1 MPCTG
6 RTTTEPVEIESSAAC
21 EGSKEANKAKTKK
34 NIFMMAEISLAPKP
48 AARYFR
54 IVGLISEETI
64 QRVSDAND
72 IVDLIGSY
80 FPLKRAGTS
89 FRALCP
95 FHREKSPSFH
105 VNPARQNYHCFG
117 CGAGGGVLRFVMEY
131 EHLDF
136 PSAVRR
142 LAQRAGIPILEEA
155 STADDQARH
164 GLRQRLLALHAEAAA
179 WFHEQLLKSADA
191 ASARDYLKSRGINSG
206 IAKSWQLG
214 YAPDSWDALLAHLRG
229 RRFSREEIVQSG
241 LASTKEEGNPGSAV
255 YSRFRNRVMFPI
267 RNDYGEVI
275 AFSGR
280 ILEADAK
287 AAKYVNSPET
297 PLFTKGRVLY
307 GLDKTKRDLI
317 EKNAA
322 IVCEGQLDL
331 ISAFEA
337 GVRNVIAPQ
346 GTAFTGDQARLLKR
360 YVETVLLCFDSDAAG
375 KKAAARSLPALLSQ
389 GLIVKMVSLP
399 EGEDPD
405 SLIRRSGPAAFLEVV
420 DNATDFFE
428 HSLNEAFASGE
439 LNDSAGKS
447 RLVARI
453 APPLALVQDA
463 VLRETLLG
471 RIASRLGLPQ
481 PAIRVAMKAP
491 AVEQEETRMPT
502 PDAIEKLVLSA
513 GMEMLCRLALTSGE
527 VRTWLRNQNPLPEF
541 EAGASLVNK
550 LAHAD
555 YEDGNP
561 PPSLFL
567 AQLTAREERLL
578 SAMDIHRST
587 PEPLD
592 RARQL
597 VQGLNIQQLSR
608 EIDGLKSR
616 IADPSVPPAERQK
629 IQKQILDLTIRVAD
643 VRRPFLQA

>member
-1 MPCTG
+1 
-6 RTTTEPVEIESSAAC
+6 
-21 EGSKEANKAKTKK
+21 
-34 NIFMMAEISLAPKP
+34 
-48 AARYFR
+48 
-54 IVGLISEETI
+54 VGLISEETI

-72 IVDLIGSY
+72 IVDLISSY

-142 LAQRAGIPILEEA
+142 LAQRAGIPIVEEDA
-155 STADDQARH
+155 SSEDHRKH
-164 GLRQRLLALHAEAAA
+164 SLRQRLLALHAEASA
-179 WFHEQLLKSADA
+179 WFHDQLLKSPDA
-191 ASARDYLKSRGINSG
+191 SQARDYLKSRGLNSS

-214 YAPDSWDALLAHLRG
+214 FAPASWDALLTHLRG
-229 RRFSREEIVQSG
+229 RRFSSEEIAQSG
-241 LASTKEEGNPGSAV
+241 LASSKDEGTNSSSAL

-297 PLFTKGRVLY
+297 PLFSKGRVLY

-322 IVCEGQLDL
+322 IVCEGQIDL

-389 GLIVKMVSLP
+389 GLLVKIVTLP
-399 EGEDPD
+399 QGEDPD
-405 SLIRRSGPAAFLEVV
+405 SLIRNSGPEAFLEVIN
-420 DNATDFFE
+420 NATDFFE

-447 RLVARI
+447 RLVSRI

-463 VLRETLLG
+463 VLRETILG
-471 RIASRLGLPQ
+471 RTASRLGLPQ
-481 PAIRVAMKAP
+481 GAIRVAMKAP
-491 AVEQEETRMPT
+491 SIEQDETQAQAPQQEEELT
-502 PDAIEKLVLSA
+502 LSR
-513 GMEMLCRLALTSGE
+513 GMKTLCLWALTSQE
-527 VRTWLRNQNPLPEF
+527 VRSWLRTQNRLDDFEPGAVLVTKLAQADFEDDAPLPPT
-541 EAGASLVNK
+541 L
-550 LAHAD
+550 
-555 YEDGNP
+555 
-561 PPSLFL
+561 L
-567 AQLTAREERLL
+567 AQLTGAEARTLARLEVSEATRAQLMGAKEGLISALERVITDLKGFHAQKL
-578 SAMDIHRST
+578 K
-587 PEPLD
+587 
-592 RARQL
+592 
-597 VQGLNIQQLSR
+597 R
-608 EIDGLKSR
+608 EIDELTSQ
-616 IADPSVPPAERQK
+616 IANPAITAPERQK

>member
-1 MPCTG
+1 M
-6 RTTTEPVEIESSAAC
+6 
-21 EGSKEANKAKTKK
+21 
-34 NIFMMAEISLAPKP
+34 
-48 AARYFR
+48 
-54 IVGLISEETI
+54 GLISEETI

-72 IVDLIGSY
+72 IVDLISSY

-142 LAQRAGIPILEEA
+142 LAQRAGIPIIEEA
-155 STADDQARH
+155 STAEDHQKH
-164 GLRQRLLALHAEAAA
+164 GLRQRLLALHAEAST
-179 WFHEQLLKSADA
+179 WFHDQLLKSPDA
-191 ASARDYLKSRGINSG
+191 SQARDYLKSRGLNSTV
-206 IAKSWQLG
+206 AKSWQLG
-214 YAPDSWDALLAHLRG
+214 FAPGSWDALLTHLRG
-229 RRFSREEIVQSG
+229 RRFTQEEILQSG
-241 LASTKEEGNPGSAV
+241 LASSKDEPPRSGSTL

-280 ILEADAK
+280 ILEVDAK

-322 IVCEGQLDL
+322 IVCEGQIDL

-337 GVRNVIAPQ
+337 GIRNVIAPQ

-389 GLIVKMVSLP
+389 GLLVKIVTLP
-399 EGEDPD
+399 QGEDPD
-405 SLIRRSGPAAFLEVV
+405 SLIRRSGPEAFLEVIN
-420 DNATDFFE
+420 NATDFFE

-447 RLVARI
+447 RLVSRI

-463 VLRETLLG
+463 VLRETILG
-471 RIASRLGLPQ
+471 RTASRLGLPQ
-481 PAIRVAMKAP
+481 GAIRVAMKAP
-491 AVEQEETRMPT
+491 SVEQDETQAQAPQQEEELT
-502 PDAIEKLVLSA
+502 LSA
-513 GMEMLCRLALTSGE
+513 GMEMLCRLALTSQE
-527 VRTWLRNQNPLPEF
+527 VRSWLRTQIQLDDF
-541 EAGASLVNK
+541 EAGAVLVTK
-550 LAHAD
+550 LSQAD
-555 YEDGNP
+555 YEDEAP
-561 PPSLFL
+561 PPPTLL
-567 AQLTAREERLL
+567 AQLTGAEERLI
-578 SAMDIHRST
+578 SAMDIHRPT
-587 PEPLD
+587 PTPLD
-592 RARQL
+592 RAKQIL
-597 VQGLNIQQLSR
+597 QGLSVQQLTR
-608 EIDGLKSR
+608 EIEGLKSR
-616 IADPSVPPAERQK
+616 IANPAIPADERQK
-629 IQKQILDLTIRVAD
+629 IQKQILDLTIRVSD

>member
-1 MPCTG
+1 M
-6 RTTTEPVEIESSAAC
+6 
-21 EGSKEANKAKTKK
+21 
-34 NIFMMAEISLAPKP
+34 
-48 AARYFR
+48 
-54 IVGLISEETI
+54 GLISEETI

-72 IVDLIGSY
+72 IVDLISSY

-142 LAQRAGIPILEEA
+142 LAQRAGIPIIEEA
-155 STADDQARH
+155 STAEDHQKH
-164 GLRQRLLALHAEAAA
+164 GLRQRLLALHAEAST
-179 WFHEQLLKSADA
+179 WFHDQLLKSPDA
-191 ASARDYLKSRGINSG
+191 SQARDYLKSRGLNSTV
-206 IAKSWQLG
+206 AKSWQLG
-214 YAPDSWDALLAHLRG
+214 FAPGSWDALLTHLRG
-229 RRFSREEIVQSG
+229 RRFTQEEILQSG
-241 LASTKEEGNPGSAV
+241 LASSKDEPPRSGSTL

-322 IVCEGQLDL
+322 IVCEGQIDL

-337 GVRNVIAPQ
+337 GIRNVIAPQ

-389 GLIVKMVSLP
+389 GLLVKIVTLP
-399 EGEDPD
+399 QGEDPD
-405 SLIRRSGPAAFLEVV
+405 SLIRSSGPEAFLEVIN
-420 DNATDFFE
+420 NATDFFE

-447 RLVARI
+447 RLVSRI

-463 VLRETLLG
+463 VLRETILG
-471 RIASRLGLPQ
+471 RTASRLGLPQ
-481 PAIRVAMKAP
+481 GAIRVAMKAP
-491 AVEQEETRMPT
+491 SVEQDETQAQAPQQEEDLT
-502 PDAIEKLVLSA
+502 LSA
-513 GMEMLCRLALTSGE
+513 GMEMLCRLALTSQE
-527 VRTWLRNQNPLPEF
+527 VRSWLRTQIQLDDF
-541 EAGASLVNK
+541 EAGAVLVTK
-550 LAHAD
+550 LSQAD
-555 YEDGNP
+555 YEDEAP
-561 PPSLFL
+561 PPPTLL
-567 AQLTAREERLL
+567 AQLTGAEERLI
-578 SAMDIHRST
+578 SAMDIHRPT
-587 PEPLD
+587 PTPLD
-592 RARQL
+592 RAKQIL
-597 VQGLNIQQLSR
+597 QGLSVQQLTR
-608 EIDGLKSR
+608 EIEGLKSR
-616 IADPSVPPAERQK
+616 IANPAIPADERQK
-629 IQKQILDLTIRVAD
+629 IQKQILDLTIRVSD
-643 VRRPFLQA
+643 IRRPFLQA

>member
-1 MPCTG
+1 M
-6 RTTTEPVEIESSAAC
+6 
-21 EGSKEANKAKTKK
+21 
-34 NIFMMAEISLAPKP
+34 
-48 AARYFR
+48 
-54 IVGLISEETI
+54 GLISEETI

-72 IVDLIGSY
+72 IVDLISSY

-142 LAQRAGIPILEEA
+142 LAQRAGIPIIEEA
-155 STADDQARH
+155 STAEDHQKH
-164 GLRQRLLALHAEAAA
+164 GLRQRLLALHAEAST
-179 WFHEQLLKSADA
+179 WFHDQLLKSPDA
-191 ASARDYLKSRGINSG
+191 SQARDYLKSRGLNSTV
-206 IAKSWQLG
+206 AKSWQLG
-214 YAPDSWDALLAHLRG
+214 FAPGSWDALLTHLRG
-229 RRFSREEIVQSG
+229 RRFTQEEILQSG
-241 LASTKEEGNPGSAV
+241 LASSKDEPPRSGSTL

-322 IVCEGQLDL
+322 IVCEGQIDL

-337 GVRNVIAPQ
+337 GIRNVIAPQ

-389 GLIVKMVSLP
+389 GLLVKIVTLP
-399 EGEDPD
+399 QGEDPD
-405 SLIRRSGPAAFLEVV
+405 SLIRSSGPEAFLEVIN
-420 DNATDFFE
+420 NATDFFE

-447 RLVARI
+447 RLVSRI

-463 VLRETLLG
+463 VLRETILG
-471 RIASRLGLPQ
+471 RTASRLGLPQ
-481 PAIRVAMKAP
+481 GAIRVAMKAP
-491 AVEQEETRMPT
+491 SVEQDETQAQAPQQEEELT
-502 PDAIEKLVLSA
+502 LSA
-513 GMEMLCRLALTSGE
+513 GMEMLCRLALTSQE
-527 VRTWLRNQNPLPEF
+527 VRSWLRTQIQLDDF
-541 EAGASLVNK
+541 EAGAVLVTK
-550 LAHAD
+550 LSQAD
-555 YEDGNP
+555 YEDEAP
-561 PPSLFL
+561 PPPTLL
-567 AQLTAREERLL
+567 AQLTGAEERLI
-578 SAMDIHRST
+578 SAMDIHRPT
-587 PEPLD
+587 PTPLD
-592 RARQL
+592 RAKQIL
-597 VQGLNIQQLSR
+597 QGLSVQQLTR
-608 EIDGLKSR
+608 EIEGLKSR
-616 IADPSVPPAERQK
+616 IANPAIPADERQK
-629 IQKQILDLTIRVAD
+629 IQKQILDLTIRVSD

>member
-1 MPCTG
+1 M
-6 RTTTEPVEIESSAAC
+6 
-21 EGSKEANKAKTKK
+21 
-34 NIFMMAEISLAPKP
+34 
-48 AARYFR
+48 
-54 IVGLISEETI
+54 GLISEETI

-142 LAQRAGIPILEEA
+142 LAQRAGIPILEET
-155 STADDQARH
+155 STPEDQQRS
-164 GLRQRLLALHAEAAA
+164 GLRQRLLALHAESSA
-179 WFHEQLLKSADA
+179 WFHDQLLKSIDA
-191 ASARDYLKSRGINSG
+191 APARDYLKSRGINSG
-206 IAKSWQLG
+206 VAKSWQLG
-214 YAPDSWDALLAHLRG
+214 FAPPSWDSLIAHLRG
-229 RRFSREEIVQSG
+229 RRFSQEEIVQSG
-241 LASTKEEGNPGSAV
+241 LASSKDDGRPGSAI

-267 RNDYGEVI
+267 CNDYGEVI

-337 GVRNVIAPQ
+337 GIRNVIAPQ

-389 GLIVKMVSLP
+389 GLLVKVVTLP

-420 DNATDFFE
+420 NHATDFFE
-428 HSLNEAFASGE
+428 HSVNEAFASGE

-447 RLVARI
+447 RLIGRI
-453 APPLALVQDA
+453 APPLTLVQDA

-491 AVEQEETRMPT
+491 AVDQEDTQSPAPE
-502 PDAIEKLVLSA
+502 AVEKLTLSA
-513 GMEMLCRLALTSGE
+513 GMEMLCRLALTSNE
-527 VRTWLRNQNPLPEF
+527 VRAWLRSQSALPEF
-541 EAGASLVNK
+541 EDGASLVNK
-550 LAHAD
+550 LAQAD
-555 YEDGNP
+555 YDDGAP
-561 PPSLFL
+561 PPPIFVS
-567 AQLTAREERLL
+567 QLTASEERLV
-578 SAMDIHRST
+578 SGMDIHRST

-592 RARQL
+592 RAHQIL
-597 VQGLNIQQLSR
+597 QGLRIQQLTR

-616 IADPSVPPAERQK
+616 IADTSIPVAERQK

>member
-1 MPCTG
+1 
-6 RTTTEPVEIESSAAC
+6 
-21 EGSKEANKAKTKK
+21 
-34 NIFMMAEISLAPKP
+34 
-48 AARYFR
+48 
-54 IVGLISEETI
+54 VGLISEETI

-72 IVDLIGSY
+72 IVDLISSY

-142 LAQRAGIPILEEA
+142 LAQRAGIPIVEEDA
-155 STADDQARH
+155 SSDDHQKH
-164 GLRQRLLALHAEAAA
+164 SLRQRLLALHAEASA
-179 WFHEQLLKSADA
+179 WFHDQLLKSPDA
-191 ASARDYLKSRGINSG
+191 SQARDYLKSRSLNSS

-214 YAPDSWDALLAHLRG
+214 FAPASWDALLTHLRG
-229 RRFSREEIVQSG
+229 RRFSSEEITQSG
-241 LASTKEEGNPGSAV
+241 LASSKDEGSNSSSAL

-297 PLFTKGRVLY
+297 PLFSKGRVLY

-322 IVCEGQLDL
+322 IVCEGQIDL

-375 KKAAARSLPALLSQ
+375 KKAATRSLPALLSQ
-389 GLIVKMVSLP
+389 GLLVKIVTLP
-399 EGEDPD
+399 QGEDPD
-405 SLIRRSGPAAFLEVV
+405 SLIRRSGPEAFLEVV
-420 DNATDFFE
+420 NNATDFFE

-439 LNDSAGKS
+439 LNDSVGKS
-447 RLVARI
+447 RLVSRI

-491 AVEQEETRMPT
+491 AIDQDETQAQEAQKDEELT
-502 PDAIEKLVLSA
+502 LSR
-513 GMEMLCRLALTSGE
+513 GMKTLCLWALTSQE
-527 VRTWLRNQNPLPEF
+527 VRSWLRTQNRLDDFEPGAVLVTKLAQANFEDDAPLPPT
-541 EAGASLVNK
+541 L
-550 LAHAD
+550 
-555 YEDGNP
+555 
-561 PPSLFL
+561 L
-567 AQLTAREERLL
+567 AQLTSAEARTLARLEVSEATRAQLMSAKGGLISALERVIEDL
-578 SAMDIHRST
+578 
-587 PEPLD
+587 
-592 RARQL
+592 
-597 VQGLNIQQLSR
+597 QGFHAQKLKR
-608 EIDGLKSR
+608 EIDELTSR
-616 IADPSVPPAERQK
+616 IANPAITADERQK

>member
-1 MPCTG
+1 
-6 RTTTEPVEIESSAAC
+6 
-21 EGSKEANKAKTKK
+21 
-34 NIFMMAEISLAPKP
+34 
-48 AARYFR
+48 
-54 IVGLISEETI
+54 VGLISEETI

-136 PSAVRR
+136 PAAVRR
-142 LAQRAGIPILEEA
+142 LAQRAGIPILEET
-155 STADDQARH
+155 STPEDQQRS
-164 GLRQRLLALHAEAAA
+164 GLRQRLLALHAESSA
-179 WFHEQLLKSADA
+179 WFHDQLLKSIDA
-191 ASARDYLKSRGINSG
+191 APARDYLKSRGINSG
-206 IAKSWQLG
+206 VAKSWQLG
-214 YAPDSWDALLAHLRG
+214 FAPASWDSLITHLRG
-229 RRFSREEIVQSG
+229 RRFSQEEIIQSG
-241 LASTKEEGNPGSAV
+241 LASSKEDGRPGAAI

-267 RNDYGEVI
+267 CNDYGEVI

-337 GVRNVIAPQ
+337 GIRNVIAPQ

-360 YVETVLLCFDSDAAG
+360 YVETVLLCFDSDTAG

-389 GLIVKMVSLP
+389 GLLVKVVTLP

-420 DNATDFFE
+420 NHATDFFE
-428 HSLNEAFASGE
+428 HSVNEAFASGE

-447 RLVARI
+447 RLIARI
-453 APPLALVQDA
+453 APPLTLVQDA

-491 AVEQEETRMPT
+491 AVDQEDTQSPAPE
-502 PDAIEKLVLSA
+502 AVEKLTLSA
-513 GMEMLCRLALTSGE
+513 GMEMLCRLALTSNE
-527 VRTWLRNQNPLPEF
+527 VRAWLRSQSALPEF
-541 EAGASLVNK
+541 EDGASVVNK
-550 LAHAD
+550 LAQAD
-555 YEDGNP
+555 YEDGTP
-561 PPSLFL
+561 PPSIFIS
-567 AQLTAREERLL
+567 QLTASEERLV
-578 SAMDIHRST
+578 SGMDIHRST

-592 RARQL
+592 RAHQIL
-597 VQGLNIQQLSR
+597 QGLRIQQLTR

-616 IADPSVPPAERQK
+616 IADTSIPVAERQK

>member
-1 MPCTG
+1 M
-6 RTTTEPVEIESSAAC
+6 
-21 EGSKEANKAKTKK
+21 
-34 NIFMMAEISLAPKP
+34 
-48 AARYFR
+48 
-54 IVGLISEETI
+54 GLISEETI

-72 IVDLIGSY
+72 IVDLISSY

-142 LAQRAGIPILEEA
+142 LAQRAGIPIIEEA
-155 STADDQARH
+155 STAEDHQKH
-164 GLRQRLLALHAEAAA
+164 GLRQRLLSLHAEAST
-179 WFHEQLLKSADA
+179 WFHDQLLKSPDA
-191 ASARDYLKSRGINSG
+191 SQARDYLKSRGLNSTV
-206 IAKSWQLG
+206 AKSWQLG
-214 YAPDSWDALLAHLRG
+214 FAPGSWDALLTHLRG
-229 RRFSREEIVQSG
+229 RRFTQEEILQSG
-241 LASTKEEGNPGSAV
+241 LASSKDEPPRSGSTL

-322 IVCEGQLDL
+322 IVCEGQIDL

-337 GVRNVIAPQ
+337 GIRNVIAPQ

-389 GLIVKMVSLP
+389 GLLVKIVTLP
-399 EGEDPD
+399 QGEDPD
-405 SLIRRSGPAAFLEVV
+405 SLIRRSGPEAFLEVIN
-420 DNATDFFE
+420 NATDFFE

-447 RLVARI
+447 RLVSRI

-463 VLRETLLG
+463 VLRETILG
-471 RIASRLGLPQ
+471 RTASRLGLPQ
-481 PAIRVAMKAP
+481 GAIRVAMKAP
-491 AVEQEETRMPT
+491 SVEQDETQAQAPQQEEELT
-502 PDAIEKLVLSA
+502 LSA
-513 GMEMLCRLALTSGE
+513 GMEMLCRLALTSQE
-527 VRTWLRNQNPLPEF
+527 VRTWLRTQIRLDDF
-541 EAGASLVNK
+541 EPGAVLVTK
-550 LAHAD
+550 LAQAH
-555 YEDGNP
+555 YEDEAP
-561 PPSLFL
+561 PPPTLL
-567 AQLTAREERLL
+567 AQLTGAEERLI
-578 SAMDIHRST
+578 SAMDIHRPT
-587 PEPLD
+587 PTPLD
-592 RARQL
+592 RAKQIL
-597 VQGLNIQQLSR
+597 QGLSVQQLTR
-608 EIDGLKSR
+608 EIEGLKSR
-616 IADPSVPPAERQK
+616 IANPAIPADERQK
-629 IQKQILDLTIRVAD
+629 IQKQILDLTIRVSD
-643 VRRPFLQA
+643 IRRPFLQA

>member
-1 MPCTG
+1 
-6 RTTTEPVEIESSAAC
+6 
-21 EGSKEANKAKTKK
+21 
-34 NIFMMAEISLAPKP
+34 
-48 AARYFR
+48 
-54 IVGLISEETI
+54 VGLISEETI

-72 IVDLIGSY
+72 IVDLISSY

-142 LAQRAGIPILEEA
+142 LSQRAGIPIIEEA
-155 STADDQARH
+155 STAEDHQKH
-164 GLRQRLLALHAEAAA
+164 GLRQRLLALHAEAST
-179 WFHEQLLKSADA
+179 WFHDQLLKSPDA
-191 ASARDYLKSRGINSG
+191 SQARDYLKSRGLNST

-214 YAPDSWDALLAHLRG
+214 FAPGSWDALLTHLRG
-229 RRFSREEIVQSG
+229 RRFTQEEILQSG
-241 LASTKEEGNPGSAV
+241 LASSKDEPPRSGSTL

-322 IVCEGQLDL
+322 IVCEGQIDL

-337 GVRNVIAPQ
+337 GIQNVIAPQ

-389 GLIVKMVSLP
+389 GLLVKIVTLP
-399 EGEDPD
+399 QGEDPD
-405 SLIRRSGPAAFLEVV
+405 SLIRNSGAEAFLEVIN
-420 DNATDFFE
+420 NATDFFE

-447 RLVARI
+447 RLVSRI

-463 VLRETLLG
+463 VLRETILG
-471 RIASRLGLPQ
+471 RTASRLGLPQ
-481 PAIRVAMKAP
+481 GAIRVAMKAP
-491 AVEQEETRMPT
+491 SVEQDETQAQAPQKEEELT
-502 PDAIEKLVLSA
+502 LSA
-513 GMEMLCRLALTSGE
+513 GMEMLCRLALTSQE
-527 VRTWLRNQNPLPEF
+527 VRIWLRTQIRLDDF
-541 EAGASLVNK
+541 EQGAVLVTK
-550 LAHAD
+550 LSQAD
-555 YEDGNP
+555 YEDEAP
-561 PPSLFL
+561 PPPTLL
-567 AQLTAREERLL
+567 AQLTGAEERLI
-578 SAMDIHRST
+578 SAMDIHRPT
-587 PEPLD
+587 PTPLD
-592 RARQL
+592 RAKQIL
-597 VQGLNIQQLSR
+597 KGLSVQQLTR
-608 EIDGLKSR
+608 EIEGLKSR
-616 IADPSVPPAERQK
+616 IANPAIPADERQK
-629 IQKQILDLTIRVAD
+629 IQKQILDLTIRVSD

>member
-1 MPCTG
+1 
-6 RTTTEPVEIESSAAC
+6 
-21 EGSKEANKAKTKK
+21 
-34 NIFMMAEISLAPKP
+34 MATQISLAPKA
-48 AARYFR
+48 AARYFQV
-54 IVGLISEETI
+54 VGLISEETI

-72 IVDLIGSY
+72 IVDLISSY

-117 CGAGGGVLRFVMEY
+117 CGAGGGALRFVMEY

-142 LAQRAGIPILEEA
+142 LAQRAGIPIVEEA
-155 STADDQARH
+155 STPEDHQKH
-164 GLRQRLLALHAEAAA
+164 GLRQRLLALHAEASS
-179 WFHEQLLKSADA
+179 WFHDQLLKSPDA
-191 ASARDYLKSRGINSG
+191 SQARDYLKARGLNST

-214 YAPDSWDALLAHLRG
+214 FAPSSWDALLIHLRG
-229 RRFSREEIVQSG
+229 RRFTKEEILQSG
-241 LASTKEEGNPGSAV
+241 LASSKDDAPATANTL

-297 PLFTKGRVLY
+297 PLFSKGRVLY

-317 EKNAA
+317 DKNAA
-322 IVCEGQLDL
+322 IVCEGQIDL
-331 ISAFEA
+331 ISSFEA
-337 GVRNVIAPQ
+337 GIRNVIAPQ

-389 GLIVKMVSLP
+389 GLLVKIVTLP
-399 EGEDPD
+399 QGEDPD
-405 SLIRRSGPAAFLEVV
+405 SLIRHSGPEAFLQVV
-420 DNATDFFE
+420 NNATDFFE

-447 RLVARI
+447 RLVTRI

-463 VLRETLLG
+463 VLRETILG
-471 RIASRLGLPQ
+471 RTASRLGLPQ
-481 PAIRVAMKAP
+481 AAIRVAMKAP
-491 AVEQEETRMPT
+491 SIESDETQAPQKEE
-502 PDAIEKLVLSA
+502 ELNLSA
-513 GMEMLCRLALTSGE
+513 GMEMLCRLTLCSQE
-527 VRTWLRNQNPLPEF
+527 VRECIRTQERLDDF
-541 EAGASLVNK
+541 EPGAVLVTK
-550 LAHAD
+550 LAQAD
-555 YEDGNP
+555 YEDGAPLP
-561 PPSLFL
+561 PTLL
-567 AQLTAREERLL
+567 AQLTSAEERLV
-578 SAMDIHRST
+578 SAMDIHRPT
-587 PEPLD
+587 PAPLD
-592 RARQL
+592 RARQIL
-597 VQGLNIQQLSR
+597 QGLRVQQLTR
-608 EIDGLKSR
+608 EIEGLKSR
-616 IADPSVPPAERQK
+616 IANPAIPAEERQK